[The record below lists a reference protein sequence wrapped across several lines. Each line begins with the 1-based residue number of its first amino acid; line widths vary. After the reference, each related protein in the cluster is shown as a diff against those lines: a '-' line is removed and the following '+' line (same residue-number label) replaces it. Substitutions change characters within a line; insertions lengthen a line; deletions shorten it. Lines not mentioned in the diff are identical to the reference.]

1 MQILLETT
9 ISNANVKNL
18 WCKQN
23 NNKTPS
29 SIFEWIDPGMKTFTS
44 SRFCWEKRQYIFLVL
59 TLSSFKISQ
68 GHLIF
73 IAHLFSHPFNLSIPE
88 SLLRARR
95 YTLPE
100 DTVYGLSQSSPLL
113 LQSSRALGTRQEK
126 NPRQVL
132 TRLQTCFWIEAGED
146 LVISRTGRA
155 SWDNLLVRRQRTL
168 DWRGFGKIVMP
179 RNFIWTETILFLSH
193 SSVHLILWLTS
204 TTPPLPV
211 LSSCCP
217 QVPNKSP
224 LSFHPVQLLLFFT
237 VRLWAQPQAL
247 RVSQWILS

>member
-1 MQILLETT
+1 MNRSVNEDIYILTILLREKT
-9 ISNANVKNL
+9 IYFSCPYFVFF
-18 WCKQN
+18 Q
-23 NNKTPS
+23 
-29 SIFEWIDPGMKTFTS
+29 D
-44 SRFCWEKRQYIFLVL
+44 
-59 TLSSFKISQ
+59 
-68 GHLIF
+68 HLIF